1 VRCIFPDPLQMP
13 HAETPLK
20 KKTMFF
26 NTASKNTVNYRSF
39 SRGGVDT
46 GWVGGR
52 GRSVYNFRLPP
63 KASGK
68 DTGWPLAGARPP
80 ICGTSLASQLV
91 AGAPVAGIIATRPAQ
106 DSGLSGL
113 SRQGN
118 DCETRSSWRFH
129 RAPRDGSRCLTL
141 LSEPSRKTVVEARKR
156 LPRTWP
162 PHNKTPS
169 C

>member
-1 VRCIFPDPLQMP
+1 
-13 HAETPLK
+13 
-20 KKTMFF
+20 MFF

-91 AGAPVAGIIATRPAQ
+91 AGAPVAGNNNSDTPSSRFRAQ
-106 DSGLSGL
+106 RAVEARKRLRNTIQLEVSPGL
-113 SRQGN
+113 
-118 DCETRSSWRFH
+118 
-129 RAPRDGSRCLTL
+129 PRDGSRCLTL

-156 LPRTWP
+156 LSKDLASPQQNTQLLGFTGFCGDGSRA
-162 PHNKTPS
+162 
-169 C
+169 